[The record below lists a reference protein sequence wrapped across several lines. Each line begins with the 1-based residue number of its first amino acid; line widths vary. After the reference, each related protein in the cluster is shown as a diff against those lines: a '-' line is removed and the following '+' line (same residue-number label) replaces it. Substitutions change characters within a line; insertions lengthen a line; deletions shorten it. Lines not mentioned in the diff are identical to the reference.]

1 MTHSIHRRSFIKKSV
16 AATACAFAA
25 PAVFRQSALGQ
36 NAPNNRFVIA
46 GIGMGGMG
54 RGDIND
60 HRNFGDIAALCDVD
74 AVRLNEAVQQFG
86 GKAEKYGDYR
96 KLLERKDIDVVS
108 IATVDHWHIKIA
120 VEALM
125 AGKHVFCQKP
135 LTFSLAE
142 VQYVREACKK
152 YNKQVFQVGTQQ
164 RDAKNLFLRA
174 IRMVQNGVLGDI
186 QNMVAGIGG
195 SPSRGVFPVAEPPET
210 LDWNFWQGQVE
221 ARPYRTGRC
230 HGTFRYWYEYAGGT
244 MTDWGAHHVDI
255 AQWAIGADKLGT
267 GPVEI
272 DGTNANH
279 PVALKDGYPTADDRY
294 NASHDFDVVCKY
306 ANGTTLHV
314 TSKTDNG
321 ILIEGAKGRIF
332 VNRERT
338 TGKPIEEEWDKD
350 LPEDDYVKL
359 FKGKQ
364 PEWHKANFYR
374 CIREGGL
381 PVSDVFSHVQ
391 TMTTC
396 HLCVIA
402 ARLNRVI
409 TWDPEKEVI
418 VGDDQAQS
426 FFGIERRKEFEFEK
440 L

>member
-74 AVRLNEAVQQFG
+74 EVRLNEAVQQFG

-174 IRMVQNGVLGDI
+174 IRMVQNGVLGDV

-255 AQWAIGADKLGT
+255 AQWAIGADKPGT

-332 VNRERT
+332 VNRERI